1 VPSKRKNEALDE
13 MDDIQQN
20 DITVEDTAV
29 LESYQEAQ
37 SLAVMFFSGFLGK

>member
-1 VPSKRKNEALDE
+1 
-13 MDDIQQN
+13 MDDVQQN

-37 SLAVMFFSGFLGK
+37 SLAVMFFSGFLGKWVFDCNFKVIF